1 MHQTQLYFTFL
12 EYIDTQLNL
21 GDFRIQFGGGGGKA
35 DGSIWKLQ
43 IFARRERK
51 EGEQEEKG

>member
-35 DGSIWKLQ
+35 DGSI
-43 IFARRERK
+43 
-51 EGEQEEKG
+51 